1 MIPRIAFDPTAPA
14 PLDGIRVVDL
24 SRLVAGNM
32 VSLQLAD
39 QGAEV
44 IKIED
49 PKVGDPLR
57 AWRVNGLSLHWKVYA
72 RNKKSLA
79 INLRPQAGRDAL
91 LDLLAT
97 SQVLIENY
105 RPGTL
110 EQMGLG
116 PEVLHARNP
125 GLVIVRITG
134 FGQDGPYRDRP
145 GFGTLVEAMSGFAS
159 KNGFG
164 DRPPVLP
171 PLALADMV
179 LGLYGAY
186 AVMIALR
193 VTERGGRG
201 QIIDLPL
208 LDPMISVLGPEAAS
222 YRVSGEKPLRTGSRS
237 LTTSPR
243 NVYGTSDGRFI
254 AISASIQA
262 MAERLFKA
270 IGRADMIDDPRFRTN
285 TDRVGNI
292 DACDG
297 IVADWIAARTLGD
310 AMAVSLYKSI
320 PYNFERDFSPVS
332 LLASSPFLIAVHPSV
347 PARNFQEFLQLAR
360 AKPGSLSYGSA
371 GNGVSSHLS
380 GEALKLAANINILHV
395 PYKGQAPAMTDLLGG
410 QIAFMFANPVT
421 TMPHVR
427 SGKLRALAV
436 TSPARFANAPEIPT
450 IAESGVPGYEAET
463 WFGIAAPAGTPEA
476 VVNRL
481 SAELAKIMNGKDT
494 RSGLESQG
502 AIVVANTPAEFAK
515 RIQADI
521 AKWRT
526 VIRSAN
532 ISLD

>member
-1 MIPRIAFDPTAPA
+1 MIPRITFDPTAPA

-57 AWRVNGLSLHWKVYA
+57 AWRVKGLSLHWKVYA

-116 PEVLHARNP
+116 PDVLHARNP
-125 GLVIVRITG
+125 GLIIVRITG

-159 KNGFG
+159 KNGFE

-171 PLALADMV
+171 PLAMADMV
-179 LGLYGAY
+179 SGLYGAY
-186 AVMIALR
+186 AVMVALR
-193 VTERGGRG
+193 VVERGGKG
-201 QIIDLPL
+201 QTIDLPL
-208 LDPMISVLGPEAAS
+208 LEPMISVLGPDAAT
-222 YRVSGEKPLRTGSRS
+222 YRVSGEKPRRTGSRS

-243 NVYGTSDGRFI
+243 NVYGTSDGRFV

-262 MAERLFKA
+262 MAERLFRA

-285 TDRVGNI
+285 TDRVHNI
-292 DACDG
+292 DECDG
-297 IVADWIAARTLGD
+297 IVAAWIAERTL
-310 AMAVSLYKSI
+310 AENMAVFEAAEVTATPIYEIDQLLDDPHVQARGVLVEAPDEEAGSVLMHNIIPRLSDTPGRLRSAAPTLGQHTNSVLRSI
-320 PYNFERDFSPVS
+320 GYD
-332 LLASSPFLIAVHPSV
+332 A
-347 PARNFQEFLQLAR
+347 AR
-360 AKPGSLSYGSA
+360 
-371 GNGVSSHLS
+371 
-380 GEALKLAANINILHV
+380 LAA
-395 PYKGQAPAMTDLLGG
+395 
-410 QIAFMFANPVT
+410 
-421 TMPHVR
+421 
-427 SGKLRALAV
+427 LAAEGV
-436 TSPARFANAPEIPT
+436 IKEAHNA
-450 IAESGVPGYEAET
+450 
-463 WFGIAAPAGTPEA
+463 
-476 VVNRL
+476 
-481 SAELAKIMNGKDT
+481 
-494 RSGLESQG
+494 
-502 AIVVANTPAEFAK
+502 
-515 RIQADI
+515 
-521 AKWRT
+521 
-526 VIRSAN
+526 
-532 ISLD
+532 